1 MHTEITTL
9 CKRMA
14 VQDKRLAVQD
24 IARFKMFKAN
34 ILVDFVKRVFVD
46 LHLDYPGNL
55 EEMKDTKKTKNAQA
69 ALSLSQRQLEVF
81 FGEEGKKLGPQYYR
95 VLQNITQVRLHIFE
109 LQSFHQI

>member
-1 MHTEITTL
+1 MR
-9 CKRMA
+9 KRMA
-14 VQDKRLAVQD
+14 VQDKRMELQD
-24 IARFKMFKAN
+24 KARFKMFKAN
-34 ILVDFVKRVFVD
+34 ILVDFVKRVFID

-55 EEMKDTKKTKNAQA
+55 EDIKDTKKTRNAQA
-69 ALSLSQRQLEVF
+69 ALSLNQGQLEVF